1 MSLGLCLSGG
11 GVKGAAHI
19 GVLRALEEENIKID
33 YISGTSSGSI
43 IASLYAIGCTP
54 IEIYNLFK
62 KYSKKIKYVD
72 LKNIFKLIYG
82 IFFKRRIIIDGLN
95 SCEIIENLINEECLK
110 RNVKNINEI
119 KMPLVIPSV
128 DLYSGNIYCFTSQN
142 KRNEITDRIIYT
154 SDITVGKAV
163 RASCSYP
170 VVFSPCRYK
179 NMELV
184 DGGIRE
190 NVPWKETKILGADK
204 VISVVFEKQLKE
216 KNCDN
221 ISCENIIDVISNSIN
236 ILNDE
241 LANYEIDGTDYLINI
256 RTSKIGLLEMSK
268 VDELYNLGYTEAK
281 KQLKKI
287 NIN

>member
-1 MSLGLCLSGG
+1 M
-11 GVKGAAHI
+11 
-19 GVLRALEEENIKID
+19 EEENIKID

-43 IASLYAIGCTP
+43 VASLYAIGCTP
-54 IEIYNLFK
+54 KEIYTLFK

-72 LKNIFKLIYG
+72 LKNVFKLIYG
-82 IFFKRRIIIDGLN
+82 IFLKRKIIIDGLN
-95 SCEIIENLINEECLK
+95 SGDIIENLINEECLK
-110 RNVKNINEI
+110 RNVKNISEI
-119 KMPLVIPSV
+119 KIPLIIPSV

-142 KRNEITDRIIYT
+142 KRNQITDKIIYT

-184 DGGIRE
+184 DGGVRE
-190 NVPWKETKILGADK
+190 NVPWRETKILGADK

-216 KNCDN
+216 KNCD
-221 ISCENIIDVISNSIN
+221 NIIDVISNSIN

-256 RTSKIGLLEMSK
+256 KTNKIGLLEMSK
-268 VDELYNLGYTEAK
+268 VDELYNLGYIEAK

-287 NIN
+287 NII